1 MHTRAHAHTHVHTH
15 ARTCT
20 LFFFFFLEDH
30 SPCGGHCQ
38 SGPFLL
44 SLIQKHPK
52 PRAPSVFL
60 PSLASLASLPLPWG
74 WHGRR
79 RGFRQRLGLV
89 RGIFGLLMMRF
100 ILCRELTSVLSRV
113 GHVSTSALLREGVLV
128 NPCFQQ
134 ESTACVSAA
143 HCVSPSCTLTDSC
156 SCPRYSL
163 SHPFLSRTHVPVVVG
178 AL

>member
-1 MHTRAHAHTHVHTH
+1 MHTRAHAHTRVHTH

-20 LFFFFFLEDH
+20 LFFFLEDH
-30 SPCGGHCQ
+30 ISCGGHCQ

-143 HCVSPSCTLTDSC
+143 HFVSPSCTLTDSC

>member
-1 MHTRAHAHTHVHTH
+1 M
-15 ARTCT
+15 
-20 LFFFFFLEDH
+20 
-30 SPCGGHCQ
+30 
-38 SGPFLL
+38 L
-44 SLIQKHPK
+44 SLVQKHPK

-60 PSLASLASLPLPWG
+60 PSLASPASLPLPWG

-79 RGFRQRLGLV
+79 GGFRQRLGLI

-134 ESTACVSAA
+134 ENTACVSAA
-143 HCVSPSCTLTDSC
+143 RFVSPSCMVTDSC

-163 SHPFLSRTHVPVVVG
+163 SHRFLSCTHVPVAVG
-178 AL
+178 ALRGSRTNP